1 MSEFPQFFGVS
12 PSQQN
17 ALDLFKDEW
26 STRLPDAC
34 GLVASTGPMRG
45 CEDYRIEWFERIVGG
60 FSGKRVLEL
69 GPLEEGHSYMLEKG
83 GRRKLFR

>member
-1 MSEFPQFFGVS
+1 
-12 PSQQN
+12 
-17 ALDLFKDEW
+17 
-26 STRLPDAC
+26 
-34 GLVASTGPMRG
+34 MRG